1 MAKDEGYYSFEHNQY
16 LRKGKSDAATQTSP
30 EIDFGK
36 FYYLLFIVSSWK
48 FLYNKNGCRD

>member
-16 LRKGKSDAATQTSP
+16 FRKGKSDAATQTSP

-36 FYYLLFIVSSWK
+36 CFIIVSFK
-48 FLYNKNGCRD
+48 I

>member
-36 FYYLLFIVSSWK
+36 FYYLLFIVSP
-48 FLYNKNGCRD
+48 